1 MEGST
6 RHDPRPFEPNPD
18 DAFESI
24 YTAFRAAIVEP
35 TTERSQFSRRHF
47 ESLEGGSVREDWKH
61 FPLEVASLYNAPM
74 GDATEPVLTLPC
86 IIVTANNQTTSKW
99 RWRDACPGIV
109 AGQLAVEGA
118 NGRSMFDA
126 TRPKASSEPSFL
138 TTSRL
143 RIHENTSKLFEARR
157 SEKACVV
164 SDNDILIGDLLLLQA
179 GDVVPAHGIL
189 IDGSGIACDES
200 ALTGESDLI
209 RKTPSNDVYKALNE
223 PLEDEGPK
231 RTGSKSPFILSGSKV
246 VDGSGTYLV
255 TAVDQNNRSLR
266 RLTSPPEPTPPEES
280 AVHWLKRFGSGL
292 VVNCFTL
299 LCGLFDI
306 ILGFL
311 KLLHVPVKPASSRKS
326 VLETISKIDFEKS
339 CTPFISLA
347 LSILT
352 CPNPN
357 STIGPID
364 SLRSSFLAL
373 AILTVQHRRRLKP
386 VLDQILS
393 PYRSVVSDAK
403 SSPSVNIGHRTQP
416 HWKLALTLLAFLH
429 TAPVIAI
436 AWAPTRALRIA
447 SGVTA
452 SGTAAAVIPLRTI
465 DGVPS
470 WAWISDYTVWIVC
483 FAAYLALQIHH
494 IPRHRDHRRQLY
506 LFLVILLAIHFAIAL
521 AQSSPTLIDGFTIFG
536 PMVLTITTFL
546 MALLFGAIAAM
557 EARGGNDG
565 VEENASGTS
574 HHPAG
579 IAMAAMGICA

>member
-1 MEGST
+1 
-6 RHDPRPFEPNPD
+6 
-18 DAFESI
+18 
-24 YTAFRAAIVEP
+24 
-35 TTERSQFSRRHF
+35 
-47 ESLEGGSVREDWKH
+47 
-61 FPLEVASLYNAPM
+61 M

-86 IIVTANNQTTSKW
+86 NIVTANNRTTSKW
-99 RWRDACPGIV
+99 HSRDACPGIV
-109 AGQLAVEGA
+109 EGQLAVGGA
-118 NGRSMFDA
+118 NRRSMFNA
-126 TRPKASSEPSFL
+126 SRPKASSEPSFL
-138 TTSRL
+138 TTPRL
-143 RIHENTSKLFEARR
+143 RIPKNTSKLFKVRR
-157 SEKACVV
+157 SEKTCVV
-164 SDNDILIGDLLLLQA
+164 SVHDILIGDLLLLEP
-179 GDVVPAHGIL
+179 GDVVPADGIL

-200 ALTGESDLI
+200 ALTGESDLV
-209 RKTPSNDVYKALNE
+209 RKAPSNDVYKALNE
-223 PLEDEGPK
+223 PLEGEGPK
-231 RTGSKSPFILSGSKV
+231 RTDSKGPFILSGSKV
-246 VDGSGTYLV
+246 VDGAGIYLV
-255 TAVDQNNRSLR
+255 TAVGQNNRSLR
-266 RLTSPPEPTPPEES
+266 RLASPPEPTPPEES
-280 AVHWLKRFGSGL
+280 AVHWLKRLGSGL

-299 LCGLFDI
+299 LFGLFNI
-306 ILGFL
+306 ILGSL
-311 KLLHVPVKPASSRKS
+311 QLLYVPAKPARGGKS

-339 CTPFISLA
+339 CPPFISLA
-347 LSILT
+347 LLIPT

-357 STIGPID
+357 SIIGSTD
-364 SLRSSFLAL
+364 SLRSSLLAL
-373 AILTVQHRRRLKP
+373 AILTVQHHRRLKP

-393 PYRSVVSDAK
+393 PYRSVVSDARN
-403 SSPSVNIGHRTQP
+403 SPSVNVGYRTQP

-470 WAWISDYTVWIVC
+470 WAWISDYTVWIIC
-483 FAAYLALQIHH
+483 FAVYLTLQIHH

-565 VEENASGTS
+565 VEENASSTS
-574 HHPAG
+574 HHLAS
-579 IAMAAMGICA
+579 IAMAAMGMCA